1 MWQAEGG
8 TGTGN
13 TAAEEGVGGMAGG
26 SPAGGVVYMCVCVCH
41 TVATKFLENSS

>member
-13 TAAEEGVGGMAGG
+13 TAAEEGVGAMEGG
-26 SPAGGVVYMCVCVCH
+26 GQQAVWRVTRLLQRLLKIAPD
-41 TVATKFLENSS
+41 LR